1 MIEHRVAR
9 IATASSP
16 AFAAPDAPIATV
28 ATGMPVGIW
37 TVDNSESIPF
47 NAALCIGTPITGS
60 TVCAATTPARCA
72 APPAPAMIT

>member
-1 MIEHRVAR
+1 
-9 IATASSP
+9 
-16 AFAAPDAPIATV
+16 
-28 ATGMPVGIW
+28 MPVGIW